1 MAIIRKYERPTW
13 SFIQWFWCCFHDPA
27 WLLRGMGLLKLCF
40 MFFFSWR
47 VYFTWANI
55 FWPVR
60 RRPVVARSARWL
72 KIAVINCLHL
82 FFVLLFLN
90 WYSVLFMFAL
100 QFLLLSFQLCVG
112 LIFQK
117 PLLTLWSFKV
127 LLPMWLLANL
137 ICLPPPGWGWLLHQY
152 LTDSCYSLSSG
163 ILLACWLHH
172 GWSGCG
178 FMSSNLGLGCCWDAS
193 FFHRSSWLLTV
204 TIISSKC
211 GFIEI
216 FFIPVWIWICRVL
229 FNTVLTTW
237 CTIFFL
243 FTLPR
248 SSISCGIFSL
258 YC

>member
-72 KIAVINCLHL
+72 KIAVINCLQL
-82 FFVLLFLN
+82 FFVLLFFN

-100 QFLLLSFQLCVG
+100 QFLLLSFQLCVR

-117 PLLTLWSFKV
+117 PLLTLRSFEV
-127 LLPMWLLANL
+127 LIPLWLLANL
-137 ICLPPPGWGWLLHQY
+137 IGLPPSGWGWLRHQY
-152 LTDSCYSLSSG
+152 LTDSRYSLCRG
-163 ILLACWLHH
+163 ILLACRLHH
-172 GWSGCG
+172 GWGCRG
-178 FMSSNLGLGCCWDAS
+178 LVSPNLGLGCCWDAS
-193 FFHRSSWLLTV
+193 FFHRCSWLLTV
-204 TIISSKC
+204 TIITSWC
-211 GFIEI
+211 GFVEV
-216 FFIPVWIWICRVL
+216 FFIPVWIRICRVL
-229 FNTVLTTW
+229 
-237 CTIFFL
+237 L
-243 FTLPR
+243 FAN
-248 SSISCGIFSL
+248 
-258 YC
+258 